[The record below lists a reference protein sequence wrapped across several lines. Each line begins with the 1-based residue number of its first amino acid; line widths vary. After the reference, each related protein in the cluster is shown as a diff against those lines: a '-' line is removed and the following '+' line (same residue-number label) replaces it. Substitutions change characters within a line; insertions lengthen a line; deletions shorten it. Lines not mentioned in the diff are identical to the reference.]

1 MNSGHLFYK
10 SSLWPLSLLTAAVKD
25 CLMGVSQLMISANCS
40 LLILSYP
47 ALSDCCYFFHVQAGP
62 WQAVGLVNGGRLMVH
77 FVRFR
82 VGSLFNNVGL
92 NHHQLTNMQQALY
105 CFLSFYY
112 FISKSLAHMLN
123 MYFYICFFKGM
134 DKKAKKAV

>member
-1 MNSGHLFYK
+1 MNSGHIFYK
-10 SSLWPLSLLTAAVKD
+10 SSLWPLSVLTADVKD
-25 CLMGVSQLMISANCS
+25 CLTGVSQLMISANCS
-40 LLILSYP
+40 LLILSYS

-92 NHHQLTNMQQALY
+92 NHHQLTNMQQTL
-105 CFLSFYY
+105 FTVSFH
-112 FISKSLAHMLN
+112 FTVSSANLWHIS
-123 MYFYICFFKGM
+123 GM
-134 DKKAKKAV
+134 CV